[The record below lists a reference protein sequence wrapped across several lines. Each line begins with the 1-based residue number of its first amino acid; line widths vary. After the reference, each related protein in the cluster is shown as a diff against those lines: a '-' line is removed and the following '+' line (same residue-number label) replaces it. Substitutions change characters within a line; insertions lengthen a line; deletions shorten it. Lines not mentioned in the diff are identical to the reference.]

1 MPTLCAV
8 ENPHVTYSWPSV
20 HMWSLCIRGSTSKD
34 SADHGLCGTVVFIVE
49 KKFAYT
55 WTCAVPISVV
65 GSENRSLKRYMYSY
79 IHCNFIH
86 NS

>member
-49 KKFAYT
+49 K
-55 WTCAVPISVV
+55 
-65 GSENRSLKRYMYSY
+65 NLR
-79 IHCNFIH
+79 IHGPVQFQFLLLEVKTGV
-86 NS
+86 